1 MKRISKI
8 FSVVFCLIL
17 LAGLGA
23 QLSAASAPYETY
35 TYSINGMALTSPHAY
50 TPSASITSYEM
61 NLPTALN
68 APRDIFVDENG
79 KIYISDTGNNRV
91 VVCNSSFVAEFEIS
105 EFTNENGVQDALSS
119 PRGLFVNEDTIY
131 VCDWQNS
138 RIVLFDLEGKFKEII
153 EAPTA
158 DVMGSDTLFR
168 PTAVAVSE
176 SGMIYVVSS
185 TTYSG
190 IIALNPDGSFQSF
203 LGAQQTSVSLAVR
216 IRRML
221 FPNVVTQSY
230 ISTPYQNLT
239 IDDEGL
245 IWATIIFGEDE
256 IPMLEN
262 AISSGATNSIYA
274 PVKQLNPRGDDIM
287 TRNGF
292 FMPAG
297 EINFGLTEFQN
308 DSSAYGSVFG
318 PSSLVDIA
326 LGPNG
331 MWSVIDSK
339 RSKIYTY
346 DNEGNLLF
354 AFGDQGRQLGNLA
367 SPVAITYAG
376 SDIYVLDSVMNS
388 ITIFQRT
395 DYGDAIDQALYHNSI
410 REYSAAYSDWQEI
423 LRRNINF
430 DAAYVGIGKTL
441 YRQGEYAE
449 AMEYYKMAYETE
461 NYSTAFQSYRQEI
474 VEKYILLIVVI
485 VVVVLILVAKFFKYV
500 GKKNKAGEIKTGKRT
515 LWEEFLYGF
524 HVIMHPFDG
533 FWDLKHEKRG
543 SVRGAVCIV
552 ALTVLSVA
560 YQMIGS
566 AYLFGGG
573 YQVNLIFPIIT
584 VLGPLMLWCVANW
597 CLTTLFDGEGSFKDI
612 FISTSYAIL
621 PIPLIGIPAT
631 ICTNF
636 LSLAEAEFITLFLAI
651 SYIWA
656 GALIFFGSMTTHG
669 YSMGRNVVITFFT
682 IVGMVFI
689 LFIILLF
696 TNLIQQMVSFITNII
711 TELSYRAQ

>member
-35 TYSINGMALTSPHAY
+35 TYSINGLVLTSPHAY

-61 NLPTALN
+61 NLSTALN

-105 EFTNENGVQDALSS
+105 EFINENGVHDALSS

-138 RIVLFDLEGKFKEII
+138 RIVLFDLEGNFKEII

-262 AISSGATNSIYA
+262 AILGGATNSIYA

-287 TRNGF
+287 IRNGF

-297 EINFGLTEFQN
+297 EINFNSTEFQN
-308 DSSAYGSVFG
+308 TSSAYGSVFG

-346 DNEGNLLF
+346 DSEGNLLF

-367 SPVAITYAG
+367 SPTAITYAG
-376 SDIYVLDSVMNS
+376 SKDQWSGWGGTYAALYNMMNS
-388 ITIFQRT
+388 NAACGTAEDIIQKNHINHTVQLKYPSLTGMIADGDKQASGNIFYT
-395 DYGDAIDQALYHNSI
+395 NSHI
-410 REYSAAYSDWQEI
+410 NWNLSSAVLPGLHSGNLNVTYADGHCDNWKYIHAVESTTYNTNPDW
-423 LRRNINF
+423 
-430 DAAYVGIGKTL
+430 
-441 YRQGEYAE
+441 
-449 AMEYYKMAYETE
+449 
-461 NYSTAFQSYRQEI
+461 STARRQ
-474 VEKYILLIVVI
+474 
-485 VVVVLILVAKFFKYV
+485 
-500 GKKNKAGEIKTGKRT
+500 
-515 LWEEFLYGF
+515 
-524 HVIMHPFDG
+524 
-533 FWDLKHEKRG
+533 
-543 SVRGAVCIV
+543 
-552 ALTVLSVA
+552 
-560 YQMIGS
+560 
-566 AYLFGGG
+566 
-573 YQVNLIFPIIT
+573 
-584 VLGPLMLWCVANW
+584 
-597 CLTTLFDGEGSFKDI
+597 
-612 FISTSYAIL
+612 
-621 PIPLIGIPAT
+621 
-631 ICTNF
+631 
-636 LSLAEAEFITLFLAI
+636 
-651 SYIWA
+651 
-656 GALIFFGSMTTHG
+656 
-669 YSMGRNVVITFFT
+669 
-682 IVGMVFI
+682 
-689 LFIILLF
+689 
-696 TNLIQQMVSFITNII
+696 
-711 TELSYRAQ
+711 

>member
-1 MKRISKI
+1 MKRISRI
-8 FSVVFCLIL
+8 FSFVFCLVL
-17 LAGLGA
+17 LTGLGLE
-23 QLSAASAPYETY
+23 LSAASAPYETY
-35 TYSINGMALTSPHAY
+35 TYSIDGEALISPHAY
-50 TPSASITSYEM
+50 TPSAAITSYEM
-61 NLPTALN
+61 NLETSLN
-68 APRDIFVDENG
+68 APQDIFVDDNG
-79 KIYISDTGNNRV
+79 KIYISDSGNDRV
-91 VVCNSSFVAEFEIS
+91 VVCDSSFVFDFEIS
-105 EFTNENGVQDALSS
+105 AFINENGVHDSLDD

-138 RIVLFDLEGKFKEII
+138 RIVLFDLEGNFKEII

-158 DVMGSDTLFR
+158 DVMGSDTVFR
-168 PTAVAVSE
+168 PVAVAVSD

-203 LGAQQTSVSLAVR
+203 LGAQTTTVSLAVR
-216 IRRML
+216 IRRLL
-221 FPNVVTQSY
+221 FPSVVTQSY
-230 ISTPYQNLT
+230 ISTPYKNIA
-239 IDDEGL
+239 IDEDGL
-245 IWATIIFGEDE
+245 LWATIVFDE
-256 IPMLEN
+256 EEEKMLES
-262 AISSGATNSIYA
+262 AILGGSTDSTYA

-287 TRNGF
+287 VRNGF

-297 EINFGLTEFQN
+297 EVNFTSSEMEN
-308 DSSAYGSVFG
+308 DPSAYGKVFG
-318 PSSLVDIA
+318 PSTLVDIA

-331 MWSVIDSK
+331 MWSVLDSK

-346 DNEGNLLF
+346 DSEGNLLF

-367 SPVAITYAG
+367 SPVAITYSG
-376 SDIYVLDSVMNS
+376 SDIYVLDSSMNS
-388 ITIFQRT
+388 ITVFKRT
-395 DYGDAIDQALYHNSI
+395 DYGDVIDQALYHNNI
-410 REYSAAYSDWQEI
+410 REYSTAYSDWQDI

-441 YRQGEYAE
+441 YRQGEYE
-449 AMEYYKMAYETE
+449 QAMDYYKMAYETE
-461 NYSTAFQSYRQEI
+461 NYSVAFQGYRREM

-485 VVVVLILVAKFFKYV
+485 VVAVVILLAKFFKYV

-552 ALTVLSVA
+552 LFTILSVV
-560 YQMIGS
+560 YQMIGA

-573 YQVNLIFPIIT
+573 RKIDLFIPIIT
-584 VLGPLMLWCVANW
+584 VLGPLFLWCIANW

-612 FISTSYAIL
+612 FIATSYALL
-621 PIPLIGIPAT
+621 PIPLIGIPST

-656 GALIFFGSMTTHG
+656 GMLIFFGSMTTHG
-669 YSMGRNVVITFFT
+669 YSMGRNIVITFFT
-682 IVGMVFI
+682 IVGMIFI

-696 TNLIQQMVSFITNII
+696 TNLIQQMVSFITNLM
-711 TELSYRAQ
+711 TEISYRAQ